1 MIMELPNV
9 SISPVPLFRDPATLS
24 SEKLNDPDH
33 ALKELVRLDGGK
45 HKIIGCSR
53 CHHCR

>member
-1 MIMELPNV
+1 MELPNV